1 MFFLDMKWTALV
13 IPLALIVAE
22 ANATPFLGSLFG
34 GKKGG
39 NGGGS
44 GGGYGAPPPPADDG
58 YGAPPPADDGYGA
71 PAPANDGYG
80 APAPQNPSSGYGAPQ
95 SPPSYGAQ
103 DSGKGG
109 FQLPDFGAL
118 IQKKFAIKKM
128 IFGPIIDFKKGL
140 IDMKKELINKKFKF
154 INGIGKG
161 MKNMVNKVKDSFG
174 GGKQNQNGG
183 YGAPQSARAP
193 AANVD
198 EALCRDFQYG
208 CEDGIGDFLVFQC

>member
-1 MFFLDMKWTALV
+1 MLTTFHHIFLDMKWTALV

-22 ANATPFLGSLFG
+22 ANATPFLTSLFG

-58 YGAPPPADDGYGA
+58 YGAPAPADDG
-71 PAPANDGYG
+71 GYG

-95 SPPSYGAQ
+95 SPSKPSYGAQ